1 MITAAAQNPGGS
13 RAKDPDVS
21 QALADFRFGRRG
33 SSAHDLFQNV
43 DDADRPMEDGPSVA
57 FSTLSRLFGATAFL
71 GARVMDKSLPVRG
84 EGVVIS

>member
-1 MITAAAQNPGGS
+1 MITAAAQNPCGS
-13 RAKDPDVS
+13 RAKDLDVS
-21 QALADFRFGRRG
+21 QAVADFRFGRRG
-33 SSAHDLFQNV
+33 SAHDLFQNV